1 MAKRL
6 IVLIECVIL
15 LCGNENWPSDLGRNK
30 VLPLQGLAPSF
41 PPPPSAAPSHYKQ
54 QSRIALPIAGKAEQA
69 AAVLGQ
75 KRMDSADREDRL
87 LHAS

>member
-15 LCGNENWPSDLGRNK
+15 LCGNENWPSNLGRNK
-30 VLPLQGLAPSF
+30 VLPPAGARSII

-54 QSRIALPIAGKAEQA
+54 QSRSAVPITGKAEQA

-87 LHAS
+87 LHAW